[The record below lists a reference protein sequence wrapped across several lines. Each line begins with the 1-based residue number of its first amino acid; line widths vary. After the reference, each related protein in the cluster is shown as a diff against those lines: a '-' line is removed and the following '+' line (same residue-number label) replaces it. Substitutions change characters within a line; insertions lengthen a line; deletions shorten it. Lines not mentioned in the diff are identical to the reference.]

1 MKNNICFL
9 IFLSIGILKHSGSPV
24 YAKPRCD
31 ENTGNC
37 IVESNSLNRSGTSPV
52 SRNDTDPVRRHIHIS
67 SPYLGDD
74 CNYRHLDLID
84 VVLP

>member
-1 MKNNICFL
+1 MKNNLFFL
-9 IFLSIGILKHSGSPV
+9 IFLSIGILKHSCSPA
-24 YAKPRCD
+24 YAKLRCD

-37 IVESNSLNRSGTSPV
+37 IVESNSLNS
-52 SRNDTDPVRRHIHIS
+52 NDTGPVRRHVPIS
-67 SPYLGDD
+67 SSYLSND

>member
-1 MKNNICFL
+1 MKTNLCFL
-9 IFLSIGILKHSGSPV
+9 IFLSIGILKHSCSPA

-37 IVESNSLNRSGTSPV
+37 IVESNSLNSNDTGPV
-52 SRNDTDPVRRHIHIS
+52 SRNDTDLVRRHIHIS
-67 SPYLGDD
+67 SPYLCDD
-74 CNYRHLDLID
+74 CNYRHLDFID